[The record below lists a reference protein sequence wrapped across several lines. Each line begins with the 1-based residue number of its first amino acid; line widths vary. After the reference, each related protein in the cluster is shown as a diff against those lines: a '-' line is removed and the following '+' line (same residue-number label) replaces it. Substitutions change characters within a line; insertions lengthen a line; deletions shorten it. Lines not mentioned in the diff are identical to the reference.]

1 MASYLGAFTTQLLRF
16 FEDLSATFPEERD
29 IKMAVT
35 GVEGLKLANPKMC
48 LDLFYEYVYV
58 PISDAIYREDTDFII
73 EYAKKTIT
81 TQFND
86 MYVALMIFDKYWHVM
101 SETNRSSIWKYLKVL
116 CVLCEKARG
125 LPPKVKA

>member
-35 GVEGLKLANPKMC
+35 GVEGLKMANPRMC
-48 LDLFYEYVYV
+48 LDLFHEYVYV
-58 PISDAIYREDTDFII
+58 PISDPIYREDTDVII
-73 EYAKKTIT
+73 DYAKKAIS

-86 MYVALMIFDKYWHVM
+86 MYVALMIFDKYWHTM
-101 SETNRSSIWKYLKVL
+101 SDSNRDAIWKYLKVL
-116 CVLCEKARG
+116 CVLCEKAKG
-125 LPPKVKA
+125 LPPKKAV